1 MIAPYIPLVLFYCF
15 SIAVIAF
22 ALMVVFFRNPVHS
35 VLSLVAVFVCTAG
48 LWILMHAEFIALL
61 LVFLYVGAVMTLFLF
76 VVMMLNIDL
85 AAMREGFVRYLPVG
99 VLVALSFL
107 ALIVFFLLPEH
118 FSAGADK
125 LVFANPN
132 SNNLK
137 PLATLMFTKYIYSFE
152 MTGILLLLA
161 IIAAVALA
169 FNGRRKGTKAQK
181 INDQLA
187 ANKSDRLRIVDM
199 ESSK

>member
-1 MIAPYIPLVLFYCF
+1 MIAQYIPILLFYFF
-15 SIAVIAF
+15 SIAIVAF
-22 ALMVVFFRNPVHS
+22 ALLVVFSRNPVHS
-35 VLSLVAVFVCTAG
+35 VLSLVAVFVITAG
-48 LWILMHAEFIALL
+48 LWILMHAEFLALL

-85 AAMREGFVRYLPVG
+85 SKMREGFVRYLPVG
-99 VLVALSFL
+99 ILAALSFL
-107 ALIVFFLLPEH
+107 ALVVFFLLPAH
-118 FSAGADK
+118 FAAGADK

-132 SNNLK
+132 VNNLQ
-137 PLATLMFTKYIYSFE
+137 PLAMLMFTKYIYAFE

-161 IIAAVALA
+161 IVAAVALA

-181 INDQLA
+181 ISAQLE
-187 ANKSDRLRIVDM
+187 ANKENRLRVIDM